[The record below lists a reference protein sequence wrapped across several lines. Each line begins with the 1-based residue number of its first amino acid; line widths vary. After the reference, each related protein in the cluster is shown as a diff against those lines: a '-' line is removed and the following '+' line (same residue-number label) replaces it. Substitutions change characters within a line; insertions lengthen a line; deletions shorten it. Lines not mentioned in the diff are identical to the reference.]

1 MRLSFPTPLLA
12 PLVLALLQPTMG
24 AAQTIPSPFTFLDG
38 KQEAGLFSGY
48 LSAETG
54 RFGFGPSG
62 GMLAGGRYAIQ
73 LSGPMSVE
81 GAVGFMSGTR
91 DIINP
96 GRVEGDQL
104 VGEGDVLLTTIDAR
118 LRFSF
123 IGNRAWNGLSPFLT
137 FGGGAVTETAGT
149 PEAESGLEPAD
160 VFEFGTSFFGT
171 VGLGSRWFL
180 TETFA
185 LRLDGV
191 FSLWNID
198 TPPGFSDPA
207 RGYGSVEESEWMS
220 GLSFS
225 VSLLYRW

>member
-1 MRLSFPTPLLA
+1 MRLSFPTLLLSL
-12 PLVLALLQPTMG
+12 LVSTLLRPTMG
-24 AAQTIPSPFTFLDG
+24 AAQTIPSAFTFLEG
-38 KQEAGLFSGY
+38 KQEAGLFTGY
-48 LSAETG
+48 RSAETG

-62 GMLAGGRYAIQ
+62 GMLTGGRYAVQ
-73 LSGPMSVE
+73 LSGPISLE
-81 GAVGFMSGTR
+81 GVVGLMSGTR

-123 IGNRAWNGLSPFLT
+123 IGNRAWNGLSPFLA
-137 FGGGAVTETAGT
+137 FGGGAVFETAGT
-149 PEAESGLEPAD
+149 PEAEADLEPAD

-207 RGYGSVEESEWMS
+207 RAFGSVEESQWMS

-225 VSLLYRW
+225 ISLLYRW

>member
-1 MRLSFPTPLLA
+1 MRLSFPMLLLA
-12 PLVLALLQPTMG
+12 PLASALLQPTMG
-24 AAQTIPSPFTFLDG
+24 GAQTIPSAFTFLEG
-38 KQEAGLFSGY
+38 RQEAGLFTGY

-62 GMLAGGRYAIQ
+62 GMLTGGRYAVQ
-73 LSGPMSVE
+73 LSGPISLE
-81 GAVGFMSGTR
+81 GVVGFMSGTR

-137 FGGGAVTETAGT
+137 FGGGAVFDAAGV
-149 PEAESGLEPAD
+149 PEAEADLEPAD
-160 VFEFGTSFFGT
+160 VFDFGTSFFGT

-180 TETFA
+180 TETLA

-207 RGYGSVEESEWMS
+207 RGFESVEESAWMS

>member
-1 MRLSFPTPLLA
+1 MRLPFPALLLA
-12 PLVLALLQPTMG
+12 PLMSALVQPTTG
-24 AAQTIPSPFTFLDG
+24 AAQTIPSPFTFLEG
-38 KQEAGLFSGY
+38 KQEAGPFSGY
-48 LSAETG
+48 RSTDTG

-62 GMLAGGRYAIQ
+62 GVLTGGRYAVE
-73 LSGPMSVE
+73 LSGPMSLE
-81 GAVGFMSGTR
+81 GVVGFMSGTR

-104 VGEGDVLLTTIDAR
+104 VGEGDVLLTTVDAR

-123 IGNRAWNGLSPFLT
+123 IGNRSWHGVSPFLA
-137 FGGGAVTETAGT
+137 FGGGVVFETAGT
-149 PEAESGLEPAD
+149 PEAEAELEPAD

-171 VGLGSRWFL
+171 VGLGSRLFL

-191 FSLWNID
+191 FSLWSLD
-198 TPPGFSDPA
+198 TPPGFSDQA
-207 RGYGSVEESEWMS
+207 RGFESVEETEWMS

-225 VSLLYRW
+225 ISLLYRW